1 MDRMWMYNMNNSNRV
16 GVHDEFVEGVD
27 GFIKHAMTL
36 YPFQNEGVIRCPC
49 SHCRCMK
56 YLKPEAVRVHLY
68 SRGFKQKYYVW
79 TDHGETDGVNGIFYN
94 MVVGE
99 SSVSQEY
106 SHVQYDRVNDMVN
119 DAFGVQSGF
128 EPEQNFEEPPNEEAM
143 RFYQELEEASH
154 PLWVGSQHSKLSI
167 AVRMI
172 NIKSDWTVAEAAMD
186 SMIKLVGELVSPEF
200 DIPKSYYEAKRL
212 VSKLGLSYD
221 RIHYCPNGCMLFYKQ
236 DVDLNECK
244 ICGHAR
250 YKRTPSGKTVP
261 IKAMHYLPII
271 PRLKRLFASPSSAPH
286 MRWHSENRRP
296 PGVMCHPSDGEA
308 WKHFDRT
315 YPDFASE
322 SRNIRL
328 GLCAD
333 GFTPYSVSAAPYSC
347 WPVFLTP
354 YNLPPEMCMTSPYI
368 FLNCV
373 IPGPRNPK
381 VLIDVYLQ
389 PLIDELKQLW
399 CEGVV
404 TYDISTK
411 AYWQTPEFIAKSEQ
425 AKAARASQKG
435 GSLHTAGARSQGHV
449 ARTMKKATGQMPT
462 QDQLFLKTHTKKKK
476 HESDP
481 TLWVEDRAHDSYRQY
496 MDHVDQYSQTQP
508 EHPSRPP
515 PELEIDFWCRT
526 VGGVQKGR
534 AYGLGPRNNLSRL
547 RSGLRGEGSSRQAE
561 GVDDVQV
568 AAMAQ
573 QIAELNRK
581 LAELRQEELRKVTP

>member
-1 MDRMWMYNMNNSNRV
+1 
-16 GVHDEFVEGVD
+16 
-27 GFIKHAMTL
+27 
-36 YPFQNEGVIRCPC
+36 
-49 SHCRCMK
+49 
-56 YLKPEAVRVHLY
+56 
-68 SRGFKQKYYVW
+68 
-79 TDHGETDGVNGIFYN
+79 
-94 MVVGE
+94 
-99 SSVSQEY
+99 
-106 SHVQYDRVNDMVN
+106 
-119 DAFGVQSGF
+119 
-128 EPEQNFEEPPNEEAM
+128 
-143 RFYQELEEASH
+143 
-154 PLWVGSQHSKLSI
+154 
-167 AVRMI
+167 
-172 NIKSDWTVAEAAMD
+172 MD

-221 RIHYCPNGCMLFYKQ
+221 RIHCCPNGCMLFYKQ

-411 AYWQTPEFIAKSEQ
+411 SNFNM
-425 AKAARASQKG
+425 RASLMWTVNDFPAYG
-435 GSLHTAGARSQGHV
+435 MLSGWMTAGKLACPHCMETSKAFTLKHGHKNSWFDCH
-449 ARTMKKATGQMPT
+449 RQ
-462 QDQLFLKTHTKKKK
+462 FL
-476 HESDP
+476 P
-481 TLWVEDRAHDSYRQY
+481 
-496 MDHVDQYSQTQP
+496 MDHQFRKMKQAFRKNKIEND
-508 EHPSRPP
+508 PP
-515 PELEIDFWCRT
+515 PRTLSGEEIWGRVCHLPKVTEVAPYRLHGYGVEHNWTKQSIFWELPYWKDNLLRHNLDVMHIEKNYFDNLFNTVMDVKGKTKDNPKARLDLKEYCRRPELNLQELANNKVFKPKASFSFT
-526 VGGVQKGR
+526 LEEKRQICQWIKNLRMPEGYASNFDKR
-534 AYGLGPRNNLSRL
+534 ADMNEGKLIGMKSHDCHVFMETLIPIAFSRL
-547 RSGLRGEGSSRQAE
+547 RKNMETNHRDKFVLQGF
-561 GVDDVQV
+561 
-568 AAMAQ
+568 MF
-573 QIAELNRK
+573 
-581 LAELRQEELRKVTP
+581 